1 MRTLRLHSEGFQ
13 RGNWACVFT
22 MCLSMWKA
30 QNWCELMCVDVL
42 ECVGVWV
49 DTVCAIRFL
58 VHRSRE
64 NHQKHK
70 LENCIFKDLNIKFCW
85 VFFFLHKTTQC
96 LRSAWSLPH
105 MTFIE
110 EGSNVFQ

>member
-1 MRTLRLHSEGFQ
+1 MQTGGEEAENILRTLRLHSEGFQ

-30 QNWCELMCVDVL
+30 HNWCELMCVDVL

-58 VHRSRE
+58 VHRSVE
-64 NHQKHK
+64 K
-70 LENCIFKDLNIKFCW
+70 I
-85 VFFFLHKTTQC
+85 T
-96 LRSAWSLPH
+96 RS
-105 MTFIE
+105 T
-110 EGSNVFQ
+110 N